1 MGVIYLIRHGQASW
15 GHADY
20 DKLSD
25 VGEKQSTLLGE
36 ALAGRLGEVDVVVSG
51 AMRRHRQTAEMAL
64 AAMGSDLVP
73 EEDAGWN
80 EFDHEQVIVRHK
92 PFYKTR
98 SVMVADLVRTGD
110 PVNSF
115 QKMFDAALERWVGAG
130 EAAAGEYSE
139 SWPAFSERAAGALTQ
154 LAGRLGSG
162 GTALVFTS
170 GGPISAAGAH
180 LLDSGAPGW
189 LRLNRVIANCSLT
202 KVVTGRSGLSLVTF
216 NEHAHF
222 EGTRGLLTY
231 R

>member
-1 MGVIYLIRHGQASW
+1 MIYLIRHGQASW
-15 GHADY
+15 GQSEY

-25 VGEKQSTLLGE
+25 IGEKQSAGLGE
-36 ALAGRLGEVDVVVSG
+36 ALAGRLGDVDVVVSG
-51 AMRRHRQTAEMAL
+51 AMRRHRETAELVL
-64 AAMGSDLVP
+64 AGMGSDAAL
-73 EEDAGWN
+73 EEDVGWN

-92 PFYKTR
+92 PFYATR

-110 PVNSF
+110 PVNAF
-115 QKMFDAALERWVGAG
+115 QKMFDAALERWIGLG
-130 EAAAGEYSE
+130 EDAVGEYSE
-139 SWPAFSERAAGALTQ
+139 SWPAFSERAAGALTR
-154 LAGRLGSG
+154 LAGRLGAG

-170 GGPISAAGAH
+170 GGPVSAAAAH
-180 LLDSGAPGW
+180 LLDSGPPGW

-222 EGTRGLLTY
+222 DGARGLLTY